1 MKPEFFASHSHS
13 IQKMRNLPFR
23 LLFVIVT
30 FLTSSSLLV
39 AQDDG
44 NAHQNATVTD
54 PLAVKNVYII
64 FKSHLDIGFTDLSSN
79 VEKRYIEEFIPNA
92 LKVSEDLRKRN
103 SGENFVW
110 TTGSWLVWTYLNQA
124 SPDAVEALKKAIE
137 RGDIVWNGVPY
148 TVQSESMSRNLFRST
163 LYISKELDRMFGKK
177 TTGAKFTDVPG
188 HTRGIVG
195 PLSDAG
201 IQFLHIGI
209 NSASMNADVPPLF
222 RWRDS
227 ENKEIV
233 VMYQKTYGSDILLPD
248 GETVVSIRLS
258 GDNQGAHASERVI
271 GFFDEL
277 KKMYPNAKVKS
288 TSLNEVQSVIES
300 MKDSLPV
307 IKSEIGDTWIY
318 GYASAPLRMARY
330 RALSR
335 LYDKWLEEG
344 SLVMDSPT
352 ARTFALRLGMIG
364 EHTWG
369 ANLKK
374 FLKDWNSYD
383 VDAFNKAR
391 KEGVFDFIQASWA
404 EKDVYVD
411 QAIALLPP
419 KLQAEAKRALES
431 IGKVTP
437 VTFKN
442 KKENISDLSSSGA
455 LRVKKNGMEMTVG
468 SLAYQTFSSTDYE
481 DYRDRYM
488 RHKGAF
494 TLTDFGKPGL
504 QNSKAE
510 SATIT
515 PVVRNSM
522 LTSGKDGKRIVCEL
536 GFPENKHFDRRVYPE
551 KMYIE
556 YLVPKTGKS
565 IDVNVSI
572 VNKPAVRLPEAYW
585 FSFIPE
591 QILSVVAEKTGERVD
606 VLDVVKNGARQMHGI
621 DEYVDIITTNGS
633 VRITS
638 YDAPVVAIGER
649 NALNFS
655 KRLPDITKGVHFCL
669 SNNLWG
675 TNFQMWNEG
684 SLTYRFRIEFP
695 GK

>member
-288 TSLNEVQSVIES
+288 TSL
-300 MKDSLPV
+300 K
-307 IKSEIGDTWIY
+307 
-318 GYASAPLRMARY
+318 
-330 RALSR
+330 
-335 LYDKWLEEG
+335 
-344 SLVMDSPT
+344 
-352 ARTFALRLGMIG
+352 
-364 EHTWG
+364 
-369 ANLKK
+369 
-374 FLKDWNSYD
+374 
-383 VDAFNKAR
+383 
-391 KEGVFDFIQASWA
+391 
-404 EKDVYVD
+404 
-411 QAIALLPP
+411 
-419 KLQAEAKRALES
+419 
-431 IGKVTP
+431 
-437 VTFKN
+437 
-442 KKENISDLSSSGA
+442 
-455 LRVKKNGMEMTVG
+455 
-468 SLAYQTFSSTDYE
+468 
-481 DYRDRYM
+481 
-488 RHKGAF
+488 
-494 TLTDFGKPGL
+494 
-504 QNSKAE
+504 
-510 SATIT
+510 
-515 PVVRNSM
+515 
-522 LTSGKDGKRIVCEL
+522 
-536 GFPENKHFDRRVYPE
+536 
-551 KMYIE
+551 
-556 YLVPKTGKS
+556 
-565 IDVNVSI
+565 
-572 VNKPAVRLPEAYW
+572 
-585 FSFIPE
+585 
-591 QILSVVAEKTGERVD
+591 
-606 VLDVVKNGARQMHGI
+606 
-621 DEYVDIITTNGS
+621 
-633 VRITS
+633 
-638 YDAPVVAIGER
+638 
-649 NALNFS
+649 
-655 KRLPDITKGVHFCL
+655 
-669 SNNLWG
+669 
-675 TNFQMWNEG
+675 EG